1 VVAGVKIDNPQRDAL
16 GSFKIDP
23 LNASNLA
30 KEIGTAQRLM
40 DKAGWK

>member
-1 VVAGVKIDNPQRDAL
+1 M
-16 GSFKIDP
+16 KIDP

-30 KEIGTAQRLM
+30 KEIPLAQRLM